1 MSRYLIALSALLLTA
16 GTASFAQDDGSTQES
31 LSPLQRWERL
41 KPEEQ
46 ERMRGRFE
54 RWGRLSEEQREEYQ
68 RRSEERGRASKEALK
83 ILRPEDRAK
92 FDLLDSETKEDVLRE
107 LTHMRILERGHR
119 LRGMFPKECQER
131 LDSAGPEERKA
142 ILDQFRREDLHKAGK
157 RALREL
163 GNDLGLSEAEI
174 ENIQSMKPDRRHE
187 ELLKLKRRAVELR
200 RQAGGDSAVLAE
212 GEWERIKELPP
223 REFARE
229 WFDHRER
236 ADWRQGDKLKRQL
249 HELLKPTLDELVEA
263 SRVPEAERR
272 ALLASLAR
280 KRIEGFVAA
289 NGGVPA
295 ELKESFFGGTDQ
307 EAMTRLRRY
316 LRPSKGEGRRGAR
329 GPKEGGE
336 RGGRHKRGEGGPD
349 ERRKPGRPGPGG
361 PPPPSEGGPPP
372 TRGGPRGPG
381 RAIR

>member
-1 MSRYLIALSALLLTA
+1 
-16 GTASFAQDDGSTQES
+16 
-31 LSPLQRWERL
+31 
-41 KPEEQ
+41 
-46 ERMRGRFE
+46 
-54 RWGRLSEEQREEYQ
+54 
-68 RRSEERGRASKEALK
+68 
-83 ILRPEDRAK
+83 
-92 FDLLDSETKEDVLRE
+92 
-107 LTHMRILERGHR
+107 
-119 LRGMFPKECQER
+119 MFPKECQER

-157 RALREL
+157 RALKEL
-163 GNDLGLSEAEI
+163 GKDLGLSEAEI
-174 ENIQSMKPDRRHE
+174 ENIQNMKPDRRHE

-212 GEWERIKELPP
+212 GEWERIKGLPP

-272 ALLASLAR
+272 ALLAGLAR
-280 KRIEGFVAA
+280 KRIEDFVAA

-295 ELKESFFGGTDQ
+295 ELKESFFGGTDH
-307 EAMTRLRRY
+307 EAITHLRHY
-316 LRPSKGEGRRGAR
+316 LRPPRGRGRRDAR

-336 RGGRHKRGEGGPD
+336 RGGRHERGEGGPD
-349 ERRKPGRPGPGG
+349 ERRKPGRPGGPGG
-361 PPPPSEGGPPP
+361 APPPSEGGPPP
-372 TRGGPRGPG
+372 PRGGPRGPG
-381 RAIR
+381 RGIR